1 MTLGRV
7 VGLRNIGAVSQL
19 AALVEKGGQR
29 GEEPCLLW
37 HTPGTN
43 RSLLLQLWI
52 QLGDECRSFPKRQKS
67 FLFQFVRDRAS
78 RGWCSSRLQA
88 ASFLLIVYSLF
99 GDIKLYY
106 WLALVLPPVYSTC
119 QMQQQSELEHT
130 LCRETIPVGEEQQY
144 TNIKRKKTFLWS
156 RLRGLLTDI
165 YLQNVI
171 REVRSWGEGAKIWF
185 SLDRTLDPKTWRI
198 HP

>member
-78 RGWCSSRLQA
+78 RGWCSSSTLQA

-130 LCRETIPVGEEQQY
+130 LLCCVDHTSGRGTAIYKHQKEED
-144 TNIKRKKTFLWS
+144 FL
-156 RLRGLLTDI
+156 
-165 YLQNVI
+165 V
-171 REVRSWGEGAKIWF
+171 K
-185 SLDRTLDPKTWRI
+185 
-198 HP
+198 